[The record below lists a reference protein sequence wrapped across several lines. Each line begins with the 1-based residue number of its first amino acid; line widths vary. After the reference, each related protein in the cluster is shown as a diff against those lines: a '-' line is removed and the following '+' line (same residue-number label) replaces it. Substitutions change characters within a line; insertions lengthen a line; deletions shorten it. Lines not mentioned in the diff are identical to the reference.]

1 MSQQLAREAD
11 REPGELARARE
22 AAAQAEAARAEAARS
37 RAQAETARL
46 VAARSWFAARSEANA
61 LRAELAKVRADSEA
75 AVQEARELLRRES
88 REGADRLASAQAETD
103 QLAGEVGAL
112 RSALEAAEAARRSA
126 EERREGE
133 ANELSLLR
141 ARGSELCSAILGAPT
156 VARPLSDVM
165 QSAAS
170 SHRELVRQHDDLR
183 GAVISATTTLT
194 GRSFTGLSLAESLVD
209 AARELREN
217 HSRVQSAG
225 YRLCD
230 LALGPPTSRVQLTAR
245 LDEACRQI
253 EADGVELEDFR
264 AAAARIRDVVLGASQ
279 GPSSLPAALESVA
292 DAVENRLDAAATNGV
307 RWGTR
312 SSLVVTL
319 SHFPEL
325 EAELELLGSGRDA
338 ETSEAELDRL
348 WEVTG
353 PAAERLAGN
362 VSASTA
368 RCPPDDDLDEKS
380 GE

>member
-37 RAQAETARL
+37 RAQAENARL

-194 GRSFTGLSLAESLVD
+194 GRSFTGLSLRIPRGCREGAPGEPLPGPERRVPALRLGPW
-209 AARELREN
+209 AAYRPRPAD
-217 HSRVQSAG
+217 RSAG
-225 YRLCD
+225 RGLQADRSRWRGAGGSPGCRGPD
-230 LALGPPTSRVQLTAR
+230 LRRRSGGVAGPLLVAGGP
-245 LDEACRQI
+245 
-253 EADGVELEDFR
+253 GV
-264 AAAARIRDVVLGASQ
+264 G
-279 GPSSLPAALESVA
+279 G
-292 DAVENRLDAAATNGV
+292 
-307 RWGTR
+307 
-312 SSLVVTL
+312 
-319 SHFPEL
+319 
-325 EAELELLGSGRDA
+325 
-338 ETSEAELDRL
+338 
-348 WEVTG
+348 
-353 PAAERLAGN
+353 
-362 VSASTA
+362 
-368 RCPPDDDLDEKS
+368 
-380 GE
+380 